1 MRRRCFSPEPP
12 LFPAG
17 RRWLPLLERLVDED
31 DVIPELSDA
40 VPWNVE
46 ILAASE
52 QAEKRH
58 GPKTMMPFTVPSGTC
73 MSRSPTKPS
82 REPSQRL
89 MTSLRRSMENLHSIA
104 LTPLQSMR
112 RAACPILSFPG
123 TFRPAE

>member
-40 VPWNVE
+40 LPWNVE

-52 QAEKRH
+52 QTEKAARPEDDDALHRALRH
-58 GPKTMMPFTVPSGTC
+58 LYV
-73 MSRSPTKPS
+73 
-82 REPSQRL
+82 Q
-89 MTSLRRSMENLHSIA
+89 IA
-104 LTPLQSMR
+104 HEAQP
-112 RAACPILSFPG
+112 
-123 TFRPAE
+123 